1 MPLEREA
8 VLREE
13 LASDP
18 RHASST
24 HTRLARVLGALGEKT
39 EAVETLRSAVQ
50 LGAGAPEDYEA
61 LAFGAFGLNGYNCR
75 ETATPRWSSSHRTM
89 RSSATIWRQAS
100 AIDVPR
106 IVYHKV
112 VAVDL
117 A

>member
-13 LASDP
+13 LASDR

-24 HTRLARVLGALGEKT
+24 HARLARVLGALGEKT

-75 ETATPRWSSSHRTM
+75 ETATPRWSSAHTM
-89 RSSATIWRQAS
+89 RSPATIWRQAS